1 MKTNKAAAKKATTT
15 AAAESTP
22 EQIFM
27 EMPMGAALVG
37 FFNTATDKDLSIYQS
52 MYEALCE
59 SADAA
64 PSGARSKHLFMAA
77 LDLARVAFIAHMKPV
92 NEVTVQFTG
101 TIQ

>member
-1 MKTNKAAAKKATTT
+1 MMKTNKAAAKKTT

-27 EMPMGAALVG
+27 EMPMGEALIG

-59 SADAA
+59 SVDAA
-64 PSGARSKHLFMAA
+64 PSGARSTHLFMAA
-77 LDLARVAFIAHMKPV
+77 LDLAKVAFIAHMKPDDAV
-92 NEVTVQFTG
+92 LLQFTG